1 MKVRVTYTADHEEVP
16 RLVDELIASC
26 RQQLIELSNFKFD
39 VRNVATLSEDVKEIQ
54 NRLDVVAGKLED
66 CLNLCVGY
74 DSVINPDT
82 GHEFGEPAE
91 EEVTLDE

>member
-1 MKVRVTYTADHEEVP
+1 MKVRVTYTVDHEEVP
-16 RLVDELIASC
+16 KLIDDLISDCRASL
-26 RQQLIELSNFKFD
+26 QELSNFKFD
-39 VRNVATLSEDVKEIQ
+39 VRNVATLSEDGKEIQ

-82 GHEFGEPAE
+82 GHEFGEPVE